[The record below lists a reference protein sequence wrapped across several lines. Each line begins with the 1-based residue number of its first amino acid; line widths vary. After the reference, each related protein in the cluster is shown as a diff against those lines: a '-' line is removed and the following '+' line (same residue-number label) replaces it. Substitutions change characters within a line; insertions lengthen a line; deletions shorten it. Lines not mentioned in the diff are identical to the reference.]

1 MSMYKGIYIALSG
14 AVLKHTQ
21 MEIIS
26 QNLANTDTTAY
37 KKDSVSF
44 KDYLIP
50 QEVVNFE
57 PDGRAMSEV
66 SSFTIDFSAGNLI
79 KTGNLLDIAIEG
91 NGFIALEGNRYTK
104 RGDLQKDSKGYLTS
118 YNGIRVLGS
127 QGPIQLP
134 EGTPEISESGDV
146 SVNGIL
152 IDSIKIIELKE
163 LDKLSKVGESI
174 FMTSENTGTSKA
186 KVQQGHLEKSNVEVI
201 KEMMHM
207 IETSREFETFQKAI
221 QFFDEAAGKVNNEI
235 GRV

>member
-1 MSMYKGIYIALSG
+1 MHKGIYIALSG

-21 MEIIS
+21 MEVIS
-26 QNLANTDTTAY
+26 QNLANADTTAY
-37 KKDSVSF
+37 KQDGVSF

-50 QEVVNFE
+50 QEVISPE

-66 SSFTIDFSAGNLI
+66 SSFTIDFSVGNLV

-91 NGFIALEGNRYTK
+91 GGFIALEGSRYTK
-104 RGDLQKDSKGYLTS
+104 RGDLRKDTQGYLTS
-118 YNGIRVLGS
+118 FNGLRVMGN

-134 EGTPEISESGDV
+134 EGIPAIDESGQV
-146 SVNGIL
+146 SVNGVPV
-152 IDSIKIIELKE
+152 DTIKIVELKDI
-163 LDKLSKVGESI
+163 DKLSKVGDSI
-174 FMTSENTGTSKA
+174 FKTPEIAASA
-186 KVQQGHLEKSNVEVI
+186 KGKIKQGYLEKSNVSVI
-201 KEMMHM
+201 REMLHI